1 MALMHVNMT
10 DTGKLSGLLPLFL
23 GMDIKVTHKVAPP
36 HIVQEATGEVLAIGF
51 HERESFG
58 LPEQFQRAGGLPH
71 AEHPCWKKGWVK
83 LDFVPR
89 WIEIRFHGSS
99 VDYTGTQRPG
109 VYVMEPV
116 NADWELRYQSS
127 KVINHPNERPVR
139 RRGPRINVGMRST
152 QLPVAPA
159 GVGTYNNMQG
169 KTAKDELS
177 VPMGHTVDLKLL
189 DGNDDKWLHYYMI
202 LGRATSLATTLLLN
216 FPEISDEEPDW
227 SIFESGPPEYLTH
240 VFQELQKRHMSTS
253 KTLANKLAVLR
264 IFPPFSCLP
273 PKRFNASTRSY
284 LYDPAEWNAALNRP
298 KKRKEGLGATSLID
312 RLERRAEEPPRR
324 KQRV

>member
-1 MALMHVNMT
+1 M
-10 DTGKLSGLLPLFL
+10 
-23 GMDIKVTHKVAPP
+23 
-36 HIVQEATGEVLAIGF
+36 
-51 HERESFG
+51 
-58 LPEQFQRAGGLPH
+58 QRPGGPPH
-71 AEHPCWKKGWVK
+71 AEHPCLKKGWVK

-116 NADWELRYQSS
+116 NADWDLRYQSS
-127 KVINHPNERPVR
+127 KVINHPKERPVR

-159 GVGTYNNMQG
+159 VVGTYNNMQG
-169 KTAKDELS
+169 KTAIDELF
-177 VPMGHTVDLKLL
+177 VLMGHTVDLKLL

-202 LGRATSLATTLLLN
+202 LGRATSLATTLLSNL
-216 FPEISDEEPDW
+216 PETSDEEPDW

-240 VFQELQKRHMSTS
+240 VFQELQKRRMSTS
-253 KTLANKLAVLR
+253 KTLAHELAVLR
-264 IFPPFSCLP
+264 IFPPFACLP
-273 PKRFNASTRSY
+273 PKRFNASTQSY
-284 LYDPAEWNAALNRP
+284 LDDPAQWNTALNRP
-298 KKRKEGLGATSLID
+298 EKRKEGPVANALVEP
-312 RLERRAEEPPRR
+312 LERRAEEPPRR